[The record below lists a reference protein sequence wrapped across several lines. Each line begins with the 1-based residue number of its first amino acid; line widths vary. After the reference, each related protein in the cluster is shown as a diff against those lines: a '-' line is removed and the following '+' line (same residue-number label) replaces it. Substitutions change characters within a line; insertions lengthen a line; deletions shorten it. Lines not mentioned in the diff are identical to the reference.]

1 MITRWIAGGGAAL
14 VCSAPVLAAEEH
26 GGGASNPFAGDI
38 GTALW
43 TFIVFGLVVFVLGKF
58 VWPQILRAL
67 QQREDYIYQSLEQ
80 AKQEREAAEAAHREY
95 VEKLQ
100 SARVEASAV
109 VEEGRRDAEVLRR
122 KLEEQAKANA
132 DAILERAKRE
142 IALATDN
149 AVKELYTL
157 SATLATEVA
166 GRVIEKEI
174 DAGTHERL
182 IAESIEEIARLQRN

>member
-1 MITRWIAGGGAAL
+1 MMIKLLTGCGATLMCAMP
-14 VCSAPVLAAEEH
+14 ALAAEEH
-26 GGGASNPFAGDI
+26 GGGASNPFAGDL

-43 TFIVFGLVVFVLGKF
+43 TFIIFGLVVLVLGKF
-58 VWPQILRAL
+58 VWPPILRGL
-67 QQREDYIYQSLEQ
+67 QKREDYIYQSLEQ
-80 AKQEREAAEAAHREY
+80 AKQEREAGEAAHREY
-95 VEKLQ
+95 AEKLQ
-100 SARVEASAV
+100 TAQAEASAV

-122 KLEEQAKANA
+122 KIEEQAKANA
-132 DAILERAKRE
+132 DAALERAKRE

-166 GRVIEKEI
+166 RRVIEKEI

-182 IAESIEEIARLQRN
+182 IAESIEAISRLERN

>member
-1 MITRWIAGGGAAL
+1 MIRLLSGGGAILIGSVPA
-14 VCSAPVLAAEEH
+14 LAAGEH
-26 GGGASNPFAGDI
+26 GGGASNPFAGDF

-43 TFIVFGLVVFVLGKF
+43 TFIIFGLVVLVLGKF
-58 VWPQILRAL
+58 VWPPILRAL

-80 AKQEREAAEAAHREY
+80 AKQEREAAEATHREY
-95 VEKLQ
+95 AEKLQ
-100 SARVEASAV
+100 AAKAEATAI
-109 VEEGRRDAEVLRR
+109 VEEGRRDAEVLRG
-122 KLEEQAKANA
+122 KIEEQAKANA
-132 DAILERAKRE
+132 DAALERAKRE

-182 IAESIEEIARLQRN
+182 IADSIEEIARLERN